1 MPHLSLAPLLR
12 HPARL
17 LPLLLSLQLFGGCA
31 SLQQPAPGSGEPLQ
45 TGDQVTIQPLQTE
58 RSPESDPVYKLLVAE
73 IAISHGQ
80 ARLAV
85 QNYLDLAEQLDDPK
99 IAERAVKVAVYAQD
113 LDAAQKAAERWI
125 QLQPDRLEA
134 RQIGAVIYIR
144 QNQPDKA
151 ADYLIQ
157 VLEAQPT
164 LTDQDFNALLGLLS
178 REKNRDT
185 VLQVAGR
192 IRDRFRGH
200 AAAQYLY
207 AVLAAQSGHN
217 EEALQAIDQALKI
230 KSLSD
235 AHALRAKL
243 LIKLNRREEALQS
256 LHKAV
261 LSKPEDQRLRLA
273 YARLLVD
280 MKQYDKAR
288 VEFEKLHQKS
298 PRDADLLYTLGLLAL
313 EAHRF
318 DDGRRYLRQLLKLGK
333 RRDEALY
340 YLGRIEESEGNTDKA
355 RAYYQQV
362 SNGEYRFDARLR
374 SAFLLSQQGKIDE
387 AIAALE
393 KMASASQSD
402 GSLVRIYLAEGEI
415 YNQAERYRD
424 AIRAYNKGLKIAPG
438 NSDLLYARGLTAANI
453 DDLETLE
460 SDMRRILQANPDD
473 SAALNALGFTLA
485 DRTDRLQEAYELI
498 QRAIELNPDDPAIID
513 SFGWVNYRL
522 GHIDEAIRLLRK
534 ALSKMDDP
542 EVAAHLGE
550 VLWVSGR
557 RDEARQIWQRALK
570 KSPRDR
576 VLLETMK
583 RLSQN

>member
-1 MPHLSLAPLLR
+1 MQHDLKTRRIVPLSIAT
-12 HPARL
+12 
-17 LPLLLSLQLFGGCA
+17 LLLTLLGGC
-31 SLQQPAPGSGEPLQ
+31 SGLPQPEPELSEPMQ
-45 TGDQVTIQPLQTE
+45 EGDLAIIRPLETE
-58 RSPESDPVYKLLVAE
+58 RSLDSDAVYKMLVAE
-73 IAISHGQ
+73 MAISRGQ
-80 ARLAV
+80 AKLAV
-85 QNYLDLAEQLDDPK
+85 KNYLDLAEQLDDPK

-113 LDAAQKAAERWI
+113 LDSAQKAAERWI
-125 QLQPDRLEA
+125 QLQPNRLEA

-157 VLEAQPT
+157 VLEAQPR

-178 REKNRDT
+178 RESNRNT
-185 VLQVAGR
+185 VLEVAKR

-200 AAAQYLY
+200 AAAQYMY
-207 AVLAAQSGHN
+207 AVLAAQSGRN
-217 EEALQAIDQALKI
+217 EEALQAVDQALKI
-230 KSLSD
+230 KNLPD

-243 LIKLNRREEALQS
+243 LIKLNRREEALKS

-261 LSKPEDQRLRLA
+261 LSKPDDQQLRLA

-313 EAHRF
+313 EARRF

-340 YLGRIEESEGNTDKA
+340 YLGRIEESEGNIDKA
-355 RAYYQQV
+355 LGYYEQV
-362 SNGEYRFDARLR
+362 RNGEYRFDARLR
-374 SAFLLSQQGKIDE
+374 SAFLLARQGKIDD

-393 KMASASQSD
+393 KMASGSQSD

-415 YNQAERYRD
+415 YNQAGRYRD

-438 NSDLLYARGLTAANI
+438 NTDLLYARGLTAEKV
-453 DDLETLE
+453 DDLEMLE
-460 SDMRRILQANPDD
+460 SDMRRILEANPDD
-473 SAALNALGFTLA
+473 ASALNALGYTLA

-522 GHIDEAIRLLRK
+522 GNIDEAIRLLRK

-550 VLWVSGR
+550 VLWVTGR
-557 RDEARQIWQRALK
+557 RDEARKVWQRALK
-570 KSPRDR
+570 KSPKDPL
-576 VLLETMK
+576 LLETMK
-583 RLSQN
+583 RLSRN